1 MKRSPPEYFQDAE
14 QARSYAQSSA
24 KRSINIAREV
34 FVKWLQQQG
43 FSEGRILEVGCGS
56 GEVAIELAIQFPKA
70 KVTGLDLSEPMLE
83 MARASAENAGLS
95 DRVLFKKGDTQS
107 MPFEDK
113 SFDAI
118 VSLNTFHVVKDP
130 VLMVN
135 EIERVL
141 APDGCLMVTDI
152 RRSWLGLFMPILK
165 TAYTSTEARE
175 VLSRSRLRRYEFL
188 QGRFTFVVRCRCAR

>member
-1 MKRSPPEYFQDAE
+1 LKRSPPEYFQDAK

-24 KRSINIAREV
+24 KRSINIAREA

-56 GEVAIELAIQFPKA
+56 GEVAIELANEFPKA
-70 KVTGLDLSEPMLE
+70 TVTGLDLSEPMLE
-83 MARASAENAGLS
+83 MARGSTESAGLS
-95 DRVLFKKGDTQS
+95 DRVLFKKGDIQL

-130 VLMVN
+130 ISMVN

-141 APDGCLMVTDI
+141 APEGCLMVTDI
-152 RRSWLGLFMPILK
+152 RRS
-165 TAYTSTEARE
+165 
-175 VLSRSRLRRYEFL
+175 
-188 QGRFTFVVRCRCAR
+188 